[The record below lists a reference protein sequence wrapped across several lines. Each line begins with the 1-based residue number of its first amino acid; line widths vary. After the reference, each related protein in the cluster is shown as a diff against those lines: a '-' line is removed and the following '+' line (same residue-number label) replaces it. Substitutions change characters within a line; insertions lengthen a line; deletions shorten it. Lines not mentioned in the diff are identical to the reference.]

1 MIIGV
6 TGKIGSGKSTVTK
19 MLVDFGFRMINVD
32 QLGHQALV
40 SERERIVGAFGPE
53 VVDDDGQIDRR
64 HLSALIFTNVEQ
76 RHRLEEIVHPV
87 MIRQVGMAIAES
99 SNRVVI
105 DAALLFPMELS
116 KLCEQGIWV
125 RAPHLLRLFRT
136 LIIDGKQPITVLRTM
151 WAQHGRALKRAPAG
165 VDTICVS
172 CRNVYNVAGRT
183 LLRRQIEV
191 ILGL

>member
-64 HLSALIFTNVEQ
+64 HLSALIFKFNIYIFKFLKVFYKFFF
-76 RHRLEEIVHPV
+76 I
-87 MIRQVGMAIAES
+87 MII
-99 SNRVVI
+99 
-105 DAALLFPMELS
+105 F
-116 KLCEQGIWV
+116 C
-125 RAPHLLRLFRT
+125 
-136 LIIDGKQPITVLRTM
+136 
-151 WAQHGRALKRAPAG
+151 
-165 VDTICVS
+165 
-172 CRNVYNVAGRT
+172 
-183 LLRRQIEV
+183 
-191 ILGL
+191 